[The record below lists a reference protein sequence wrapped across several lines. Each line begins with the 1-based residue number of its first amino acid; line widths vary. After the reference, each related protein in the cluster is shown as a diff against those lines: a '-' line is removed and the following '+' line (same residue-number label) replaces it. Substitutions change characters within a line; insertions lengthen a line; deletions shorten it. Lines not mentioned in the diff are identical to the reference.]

1 MRDRRRGTATSLSA
15 EDEERI
21 VLWINA
27 LRKDGIPVSSQ
38 MLRLKASE
46 IALEVGLAGFE
57 GTWSWRRGF
66 MKRHKMSIRM
76 RTRQGQVTGEE
87 ANVALASFTNR
98 VRQRMHD
105 KGVVKLYNADQTG
118 VFFEYLPKHTID
130 KTGSKTIWMRCAG
143 KDKERL
149 SAMLLGDSEGNKY
162 EPFVVIKAKSS
173 TIPARQV
180 ENDSF
185 RHGFGRRVWSDIAPL
200 HDTTNLQIYGNPKAW
215 WNESLSLAFLNF
227 HFGHR
232 KETDPPVML
241 LWDHMSAH
249 WTDKVK
255 AYAAAKRVLLEEVPA
270 RFTFCLQPADI
281 AWNRPL
287 KDRLRA
293 HWIEYLRE
301 AVRSNKKITPPHRN
315 QVMQWV
321 NDAWSSL
328 TSATI
333 KNGFVKCGLA
343 ARDGETMGEL
353 GGFVAVPD
361 DPDTVADAVLVAALQ
376 SRRAF
381 DGVAARRDTLDSNDE
396 EDDSDD
402 GNEGSPH
409 DEECGDEVGFEG
421 PGLAGAGDD
430 EATLWMF

>member
-105 KGVVKLYNADQTG
+105 EGVVKLYNADQTG

-173 TIPARQV
+173 FDHP
-180 ENDSF
+180 
-185 RHGFGRRVWSDIAPL
+185 GSDIAPL

-287 KDRLRA
+287 KDRL
-293 HWIEYLRE
+293 
-301 AVRSNKKITPPHRN
+301 P
-315 QVMQWV
+315 
-321 NDAWSSL
+321 DAPSTESL
-328 TSATI
+328 
-333 KNGFVKCGLA
+333 L
-343 ARDGETMGEL
+343 
-353 GGFVAVPD
+353 
-361 DPDTVADAVLVAALQ
+361 DTT
-376 SRRAF
+376 
-381 DGVAARRDTLDSNDE
+381 TLDSNDE

-402 GNEGSPH
+402 GNEG
-409 DEECGDEVGFEG
+409 
-421 PGLAGAGDD
+421 DD
-430 EATLWMF
+430 EATLWVF